1 VSHGASL
8 AAIRYLGPIKA
19 VSYVSNVLDRV
30 FGADGPVTNVV
41 AKPLKSLRLF
51 LSSSNVV
58 VEDID
63 MQTAVKQVRDMAIEQ
78 PSSVRV
84 FERFGIDYC
93 CGGRKPLEQVCAEQK
108 ISLPQLLEGLAEA
121 EHHSPQPTEPWT
133 TRPLAELVDHIV
145 SECHGPTRMELGRL
159 TALAHKV
166 TSRHGANHPELAQ
179 IQKLVQQIVD
189 EMTPHMDK
197 EERVLFPYI
206 ASLEVAAH
214 NGCAKPYAFFGDV
227 ANPIA
232 AMMADHDLVG
242 AALASIRSLSNNFE
256 LPEGACP
263 TYSALYTTL
272 AEFETL
278 THRHVHLENNV
289 LFPRAIELAGRE

>member
-1 VSHGASL
+1 
-8 AAIRYLGPIKA
+8 
-19 VSYVSNVLDRV
+19 
-30 FGADGPVTNVV
+30 
-41 AKPLKSLRLF
+41 
-51 LSSSNVV
+51 
-58 VEDID
+58 
-63 MQTAVKQVRDMAIEQ
+63 MQTAVKQVRDLAIEQ

-93 CGGRKPLEQVCAEQK
+93 CGGRKPLEQVCAEQN
-108 ISLPQLLEGLAEA
+108 ISLPELLEGLAEA
-121 EHHSPQPTEPWT
+121 EHRSPQPLEPWT

-145 SECHGPTRMELGRL
+145 NECHGPTRMELERL

-166 TSRHGANHPELAQ
+166 TSRHGANHPELVE
-179 IQKLVQQIVD
+179 IQKLVQQILD

-206 ASLEVAAH
+206 ISLEVAAH
-214 NGCAKPYAFFGDV
+214 TGSAKPYAFFGDV

-263 TYSALYTTL
+263 TYHALYTTL
-272 AEFETL
+272 ADFESL

-289 LFPRAIELAGRE
+289 LFPRAIELAGTNDQAQ